1 MPLQIAGQPRPV
13 RVPAIGKAPA
23 MTLSPTGKNKLALL
37 SICLGALMFGLEIT
51 SVPVILPTLERVL
64 GGDFQDMQWVMNA
77 YTLAC
82 TTVLMAT
89 GTLADRFGR
98 KRVFVI
104 SVIAFGAAS
113 ALCGFALSME
123 VLIAGRFLQGLAGGA
138 MLICSIALL
147 SHAFQGARDR
157 SRAFATWGIVSGIGL
172 GFGPLVGS
180 AIIALAGWKWIFLI
194 HTPLAVLTLAI
205 AAGAV
210 TESRDPEATHL
221 DVAGIV
227 TLSLAVFGL
236 VYFITQGPSLA
247 LSGAVMIA
255 AATVVCF
262 VSFVLVEQR
271 QTHPMF
277 DFSVFRNRHFSGA
290 ILGCIAMNVSYWPF
304 MIYLPIYLQIGL
316 GYDPLSTGLC
326 LLAYTLPALVF
337 PPLGERLSL
346 RYGAGTVI
354 PLGLFTIG
362 LGFVAMKLGS
372 AAGEPSWLTML
383 PGLLLAGIG
392 LGITNTPVTNTTTAS
407 VPASRAGMASGIDM
421 SARLITLAVNIAL
434 MGFLLVERIASTLQ
448 RAGTGPVDAAQLR
461 ATAETVAAGHAGANA
476 AGVPGLGSLPDAVIR
491 HSLADGFGLIM
502 LYGGVGALILAALSF
517 CMTRGAGRRL
527 DCWSGTAQRFHSDRS
542 AGATPIAG
550 VDKGD

>member
-1 MPLQIAGQPRPV
+1 MILYPAGKSTR
-13 RVPAIGKAPA
+13 
-23 MTLSPTGKNKLALL
+23 ALL
-37 SICLGALMFGLEIT
+37 AVCLGALMFGLEIT

-98 KRVFVI
+98 KLVFLI
-104 SVIAFGAAS
+104 SVIAFGATS
-113 ALCGFALSME
+113 ALCGLAQSME

-147 SHAFQGARDR
+147 SHAFQDARER

-194 HTPLAVLTLAI
+194 HLPLAALTLMI
-205 AAGAV
+205 AVSAV
-210 TESRDPEATHL
+210 SESRDPEVKHL
-221 DVAGIV
+221 DAAGII

-236 VYFITQGPSLA
+236 VYFITQGPALG
-247 LSGAVMIA
+247 LSGAVAIA
-255 AATVVCF
+255 VATAACF
-262 VSFVLVEQR
+262 AAFLFVERR
-271 QTHPMF
+271 QAHPMF

-326 LLAYTLPALVF
+326 LLAYTLPALIF
-337 PPLGERLSL
+337 PPLGERMSL

-372 AAGEPSWLTML
+372 VAGQPGWLTLL

-421 SARLITLAVNIAL
+421 SARLITLAVNIAV
-434 MGFLLVERIASTLQ
+434 MGFLLVERIASSLQ
-448 RAGTGPVDAAQLR
+448 RAATLPIDAAQLR
-461 ATAETVAAGHAGANA
+461 ATAETLAAGDAGALA
-476 AGVPGLGSLPDAVIR
+476 TGVTGLGELPDLLVR
-491 HSLADGFGLIM
+491 QSLADGFGLVM
-502 LYGGVGALILAALSF
+502 LYGGIAAWILAGLSF
-517 CMTRGAGRRL
+517 ALFRPGLGR
-527 DCWSGTAQRFHSDRS
+527 AQEHCLQQ
-542 AGATPIAG
+542 
-550 VDKGD
+550 K